1 MPEEENRENK
11 GLNIKIGDEELK
23 GRYSNLLRITHT
35 REEFILDFINVVP
48 PQAVVTA
55 RIATSPGHLKR
66 IIQALNDNLRR
77 YEEAHG
83 EIEQAPEPMGQSVN

>member
-1 MPEEENRENK
+1 MAEPKK
-11 GLNIKIGDEELK
+11 GLNIKIADDELK

-48 PQAVVTA
+48 PQAIVTA

-66 IIQALNDNLRR
+66 IIHALNDNLKR
-77 YEEAHG
+77 YETAYG
-83 EIEQAPEPMGQSVN
+83 EIHQAPEPVSDDVN

>member
-1 MPEEENRENK
+1 MTEETQ
-11 GLNIKIGDEELK
+11 GLNVKIDDDELK

-48 PQAVVTA
+48 PQAAVVS

-66 IIQALNDNLRR
+66 IIQALGENMEK
-77 YEEAHG
+77 YEKAYG
-83 EIEQAPEPMGQSVN
+83 EIHRAAEPTGGAVN